1 MKKKNKKRRLKKKV
15 KILLILTII
24 IILSLLI
31 FILFNFNKNSI
42 NEEKIDINNYYS
54 QYIKTKKD
62 IVLYNS
68 NNEEEGLVGKNIIL
82 KLEEVNNE
90 LNKFKTIINQKEYYI
105 DYKDL
110 EKIESDNEKSDR
122 YKNYIV
128 FNENIITD
136 EEVEFY
142 DEENNLVY
150 KIKESFNLPIIIKDD
165 DKYGVEFN
173 NSLLYVKDSDI
184 KQTIDNKNTQD
195 KNSTGIPVL
204 NYHFV
209 FEDNDNTCN
218 EEICHSATQI
228 KQHFSY
234 IKDNNFFTPT
244 MKELE
249 MYIDGKLQL
258 PQKSVSITFDDGT
271 RAEVAKKYVDE
282 YEVNATLFLITS
294 WFGKEDFAS
303 KYFEVHSHGDNIHN
317 AGVCPGGQGGAI
329 KCMEKDK
336 LLADLKTSREK
347 LDNSTVFCYPFY
359 EYNDYSIEMLKE
371 AGFTMAFAGERAGG
385 KITVEVNADKFRLP
399 RWIIVN
405 WTTMD
410 QFISYVNGGS

>member
-218 EEICHSATQI
+218 EEICHSAAQI

-258 PQKSVSITFDDGT
+258 PQKSVSITFDDG
-271 RAEVAKKYVDE
+271 K
-282 YEVNATLFLITS
+282 
-294 WFGKEDFAS
+294 
-303 KYFEVHSHGDNIHN
+303 NI
-317 AGVCPGGQGGAI
+317 
-329 KCMEKDK
+329 
-336 LLADLKTSREK
+336 
-347 LDNSTVFCYPFY
+347 
-359 EYNDYSIEMLKE
+359 
-371 AGFTMAFAGERAGG
+371 
-385 KITVEVNADKFRLP
+385 
-399 RWIIVN
+399 
-405 WTTMD
+405 
-410 QFISYVNGGS
+410 